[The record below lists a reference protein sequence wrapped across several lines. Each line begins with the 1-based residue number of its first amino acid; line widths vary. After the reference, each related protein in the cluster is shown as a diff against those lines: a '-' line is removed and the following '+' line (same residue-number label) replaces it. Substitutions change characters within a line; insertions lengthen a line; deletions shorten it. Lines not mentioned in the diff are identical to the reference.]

1 MSKNKKTPIYVVA
14 LLLLGLIGIVKTL
27 PLGPI
32 KLVASVLIVSVAIFI
47 VINFFKNKNENMD

>member
-27 PLGPI
+27 PLGPF
-32 KLVASVLIVSVAIFI
+32 KLVASVLIIGFTILI
-47 VINFFKNKNENMD
+47 VINFFKNKNEN

>member
-27 PLGPI
+27 PLGPF
-32 KLVASVLIVSVAIFI
+32 KLVASVLIIGVAIFI
-47 VINFFKNKNENMD
+47 VINFSKNKKDNMD

>member
-27 PLGPI
+27 PLGPF
-32 KLVASVLIVSVAIFI
+32 KLVASVLIIAFTIFI
-47 VINFFKNKNENMD
+47 VINFFKNKNEN